1 MPRPLVSVVTPSYN
15 PESFLLEALD
25 SVAAQTYRPVE
36 TILVNDGSD
45 KLASQAILQAA
56 ARRVDRYLD
65 RPHHGVSAAR
75 NAGFRAASGHY
86 VLNLDDDDRM
96 APAFL
101 EVCVQALESHPE
113 AAFVYTDYEMFGTET
128 RIRRVPDYNLWD
140 LVHRNTVCAFSL
152 LRRTAWDLAEGYDE
166 TNQGY
171 EDWDL
176 WLRLAGQRQYGL
188 HLPRVLFYYRKH
200 GRTLSHQA
208 FARHDELVAKI
219 RARNPGLYSPESL
232 ARLRKEWGVQAC
244 VLSQEPVALEA
255 QSIADVEV
263 LAGGVTRRAL
273 AVTRA
278 PAFVIPPRG
287 RALGRQS
294 AEQCAL
300 AVWSGR
306 HIVSLPDGSIGL
318 SRPALTRVRAG
329 GRLSAELQVELH
341 RKGWRREP
349 EPTGE
354 PAMILRYEAQ
364 RVPGRRYTA
373 LLVPHLGWRSAV
385 FEAAGVLREAGESFV
400 VAADTGSGHGR
411 QEWEQ
416 VTDSVYD
423 LVELAPAT
431 WRAFTLYAL
440 AAAWKFDTIVVAG
453 SRLGYSMMPDLRE
466 AAPGAKI
473 VEIID
478 AGVPDWTAAL
488 AAISFHAAP
497 DVRLVVRRRT
507 STGGV
512 ETVSLTPDL
521 FRRAG
526 EPLALPGLPA
536 VELRFGDGLEA
547 TGLRFSHD
555 AGLVSLELR
564 WRCRDRIAR
573 PVRCFTEFV
582 DAAGTTLASAD
593 HQILR
598 DSPAATAW
606 APGDEGFEVRQ
617 MVLPGEPPAGLEL
630 HLSVFDD
637 ETGLRLPLQASTAPL
652 RDHYTAAVLEPNQ
665 PPAAVRC
672 FAMQPGPRMPC
683 EIEFETATLTGYA
696 WRRQDGIAWLR
707 LWWRVTAR
715 DNRRLT
721 FFGHAVAEASR
732 AAPILTSFD
741 QELRLDRLRGV
752 PQELV
757 YDVVRDVSGW
767 TAPAGWLRAGLFDMA
782 RPLRRLR
789 PARSS
794 LPVSPIETAIYL
806 PL

>member
-45 KLASQAILQAA
+45 DPASQAILREA

-65 RPHHGVSAAR
+65 RPHRGVSAAR

-86 VLNLDDDDRM
+86 VLNLDDDDKM

-101 EVCVQALESHPE
+101 EVCVEALESHPE

-140 LVHRNTVCAFSL
+140 LVDRNTVCAFSL
-152 LRRTAWDLAEGYDE
+152 LRRTAWELAAGYDE
-166 TNQGY
+166 TIQGY

-176 WLRLAGQRQYGL
+176 WLRLAGRGQYGL

-200 GRTLSHQA
+200 GRTLSHRA

-219 RARNPGLYSPESL
+219 RASNPRLYSPESL
-232 ARLRKEWGVQAC
+232 ARVRKEWGVQTC

-255 QSIADVEV
+255 QSIADVAV
-263 LAGGVTRRAL
+263 FAGGVTRRAL
-273 AVTRA
+273 AATRA

-287 RALGRQS
+287 RPPARQS

-306 HIVSLPDGSIGL
+306 HIVSLPDGSIGI
-318 SRPALTRVRAG
+318 SREALARVGAG
-329 GRLSAELQVELH
+329 GRLSAELQLELQRH
-341 RKGWRREP
+341 GWRSETQ
-349 EPTGE
+349 PTGE
-354 PAMILRYEAQ
+354 PTMILRYDPQ
-364 RVPGRRYTA
+364 RAPGRRYTA
-373 LLVPHLGWRSAV
+373 LLMPHWGWRAAV
-385 FEAAGVLREAGESFV
+385 FEAAGVLRDAGEIFV
-400 VAADTGSGHGR
+400 VATDAGSRNDR
-411 QEWEQ
+411 QDWER
-416 VTDSVYD
+416 VTDNVYN
-423 LVELAPAT
+423 LAELAPAT
-431 WRAFTLYAL
+431 WRAFTLHAL

-453 SRLGYSMMPDLRE
+453 SRLGYSMIPDLRQ

-478 AGVPDWTAAL
+478 AGAPDWTAAL
-488 AAISFHAAP
+488 AAVSFHAVP
-497 DVRLVVRRRT
+497 DQRLVVR
-507 STGGV
+507 GCGV
-512 ETVSLTPDL
+512 QTVSLVPDV
-521 FRRAG
+521 FRRAA
-526 EPLALPGLPA
+526 EPLALPDLPA

-547 TGLRFSHD
+547 TGLSFSHD
-555 AGLVSLELR
+555 AGLAALELR
-564 WRCRDRIAR
+564 WRCQERIAR

-598 DSPAATAW
+598 DSPATTAW
-606 APGDEGFEVRQ
+606 EPGDEGFEARH
-617 MVLPGEPPAGLEL
+617 MVLPGGPPAGLQL
-630 HLSVFDD
+630 RLSVFDD
-637 ETGLRLPLQASTAPL
+637 ETGLRLPLQASTVPL
-652 RDHYTAAVLEPNQ
+652 RDHHTAAVLEPNQ
-665 PPAAVRC
+665 PLATVRC
-672 FAMQPGPRMPC
+672 FAMQPGSRVPC
-683 EIEFETATLTGYA
+683 EIEFEPATLTGYA
-696 WRRQDGIAWLR
+696 WRVQDGIAWLR
-707 LWWRVTAR
+707 LWWRATGRVGGL
-715 DNRRLT
+715 N
-721 FFGHAVAEASR
+721 FFGHAVAKASR

-741 QELRLDRLRGV
+741 QELRLDHLRSV

-767 TAPAGWLRAGLFDMA
+767 TVPAEWLRAGLFDMA
-782 RPLRRLR
+782 RPLQRLR
-789 PARSS
+789 PRRSS
-794 LPVSPIETAIYL
+794 LPISSAETAIYL

>member
-1 MPRPLVSVVTPSYN
+1 MPRPLVSVVTASYN

-45 KLASQAILQAA
+45 DPAGQAILREA
-56 ARRVDRYLD
+56 ARRVDRYID
-65 RPHHGVSAAR
+65 RPHLGVSAAR

-86 VLNLDDDDRM
+86 LLPLDHDDRM

-101 EVCVQALESHPE
+101 ETCVAALESHPE

-128 RIRRVPDYNLWD
+128 RVRRVPDYNLWD

-152 LRRTAWDLAEGYDE
+152 LRRTAWELAEGYDE
-166 TNQGY
+166 TNLGY

-176 WLRLAGQRQYGL
+176 WLRLAGRGRYGL

-200 GRTLSHQA
+200 GRNLSREA

-232 ARLRKEWGVQAC
+232 ARLRKKWGVQAC
-244 VLSQEPVALEA
+244 VLSQEPGAGEA
-255 QSIADVEV
+255 QSIADVAV
-263 LAGGVTRRAL
+263 FTGGVTRRAL
-273 AVTRA
+273 AATLA

-287 RALGRQS
+287 RPPARQS

-318 SRPALTRVRAG
+318 SRGALGRVRAG
-329 GRLSAELQVELH
+329 GRLSAELQLELQ

-354 PAMILRYEAQ
+354 PAMILRYSAQ
-364 RVPGRRYTA
+364 REPGHRYTA
-373 LLVPHLGWRSAV
+373 LLVPHLGWRTAV
-385 FEAAGVLREAGESFV
+385 FEAAGVLRDAGEVFV
-400 VAADTGSGHGR
+400 VATDTGGGHGR

-416 VTDSVYD
+416 VADSVYD
-423 LVELAPAT
+423 LAELAPAT
-431 WRAFTLYAL
+431 WRAFTLHAL

-453 SRLGYSMMPDLRE
+453 SRLGYSMMPDLRQ

-473 VEIID
+473 VEIIN
-478 AGVPDWTAAL
+478 AGAPDWSAAL
-488 AAISFHAAP
+488 AAVSFHAAP
-497 DVRLVVRRRT
+497 DLRLVVRGRASQVT
-507 STGGV
+507 AV
-512 ETVSLTPDL
+512 ALAPDV
-521 FRRAG
+521 FRRVG
-526 EPLALPGLPA
+526 ESLALPDLPG
-536 VELRFGDGLEA
+536 VELRFGGGLEA
-547 TGLRFSHD
+547 TGLRFSHE

-564 WRCRDRIAR
+564 WRCRERIGR

-598 DSPAATAW
+598 DSPALTGW
-606 APGDEGFEVRQ
+606 EPGDEGLEARQ
-617 MVLPGEPPAGLEL
+617 MVLPGGPPAGLQL
-630 HLSVFDD
+630 RLSVFDD
-637 ETGLRLPLQASTAPL
+637 ETGLRLPLQGSTAPL
-652 RDHYTAAVLEPNQ
+652 RDHYTAAVFEPNR
-665 PPAAVRC
+665 PAATARC
-672 FAMQPGPRMPC
+672 FAMRPGPRVPC

-696 WRRQDGIAWLR
+696 WSVEDGIAWLR
-707 LWWRVTAR
+707 LWWRTTGRV
-715 DNRRLT
+715 DQRLT

-741 QELRLDRLRGV
+741 QELRLDRLHSV

-767 TAPAGWLRAGLFDMA
+767 TVPAEWLRAGLFDMA
-782 RPLRRLR
+782 RPLQRLR
-789 PARSS
+789 PRRSNPPFS
-794 LPVSPIETAIYL
+794 QAETAVYL